1 VTTLRKVQLA
11 RSCAMGGE
19 DVVKEVEGVESR
31 AGVIAF
37 LIVGKLYS
45 VTALLKIFEFSS
57 LLPLLLLRENAIAG
71 RERDVY

>member
-1 VTTLRKVQLA
+1 LRKVQLA

>member
-1 VTTLRKVQLA
+1 
-11 RSCAMGGE
+11 MGGE